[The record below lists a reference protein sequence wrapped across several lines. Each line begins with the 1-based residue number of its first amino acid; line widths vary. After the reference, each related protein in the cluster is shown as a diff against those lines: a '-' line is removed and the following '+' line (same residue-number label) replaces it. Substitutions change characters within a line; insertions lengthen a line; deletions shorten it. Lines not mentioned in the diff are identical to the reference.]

1 MTNPDPNSDLWLDD
15 QLRDVPVPD
24 GLLDRLGRI
33 AAMSDAELDA
43 ALRDVPLPEG
53 LLLRLRHTVEV
64 RLRLMRLRH
73 LALAAS
79 LMLAVG
85 LWYGGLVI
93 SMVASSR
100 PDRAAPR
107 GERRPLVTVELA
119 DLRGQVMPEVG
130 GLDWSPTEE
139 GPLVA
144 AEPDVVGQAIPLAR
158 VEPRAARPPD
168 TPASATIGF
177 LRIESDW
184 DTTLSQ
190 WPLGSPS
197 MGTDPDDP
205 PWPVPLPSPRG
216 IDPPIVRGFDP
227 IFYSEFGVW
236 PFVRPDVH
244 PALAVSQVPLAVDTS
259 SYDLAARYLAHGM
272 LPPRGPL
279 RTEEFLA
286 AMDYAYP
293 QPRAGQMVGLAL
305 AGGPSPFRGGEYKLL
320 QVGVQAEV
328 VRDHDR
334 PGTRM
339 TLALDMSSSM
349 EWGGRLEMVARALD
363 QLKTRLGR
371 QDRISVV
378 LFNERADVLAE
389 DLTRDDLGQ
398 LVEVLRGI
406 APSGSTNVAAGL
418 RQAYAL
424 ASRFA
429 GVDACLSRV
438 VLLTDGLAEMAPD
451 TGPRI
456 ERLLAEA
463 ATRGIALD
471 AVDLG
476 QERPGD
482 RPEPVLTR
490 LTDAG
495 SGKVRR
501 ATSADQVRW
510 AMLESATGRSQTVAS
525 DVRLRVTFNPATVE
539 GVRLLGHESKSI
551 VGLGAPRM
559 EADLRSGQSGTALYE
574 LRLKPGGGNDVA
586 VAEVTWLDPKTG
598 EPRSLVR
605 KLLRNE
611 FSAKIDQAPLYLQA
625 AAIAA
630 QTAELLRES
639 PFARLVPAAGSPAAV
654 VAMSRVLDSRLQSRP
669 SFREMVGLMERA
681 VNAKPYRSGG
691 RR

>member
-1 MTNPDPNSDLWLDD
+1 MTNPDYNSDVWLDD

-43 ALRDVPLPEG
+43 ALRDVPLPQG

-64 RLRLMRLRH
+64 RLRLMRLRQ

-85 LWYGGLVI
+85 LWYGGLVL

-100 PDRAAPR
+100 PELPAPR
-107 GERRPLVTVELA
+107 GSSRPLVTVELA
-119 DLRGQVMPEVG
+119 DARGQAMPEIG
-130 GLDWSPTEE
+130 GIERSPNEE
-139 GPLVA
+139 GPMVA
-144 AEPDVVGQAIPLAR
+144 GEPDVVGQAIALAQ
-158 VEPRAARPPD
+158 VEPRAARGPD
-168 TPASATIGF
+168 SSASIGF
-177 LRIESDW
+177 LRFESDW
-184 DTTLSQ
+184 DTTLPR
-190 WPLGSPS
+190 WPLGYPTL
-197 MGTDPDDP
+197 GTDPDDP

-339 TLALDMSSSM
+339 TLALDISSSM

-378 LFNERADVLAE
+378 LFSERADVLGE

-398 LVEVLRGI
+398 LVDVLREI
-406 APSGSTNVAAGL
+406 PPSGSTNVAAGL

-424 ASRFA
+424 AARYA
-429 GVDACLSRV
+429 GVDGCLSRV

-456 ERLLAEA
+456 EQLLAEA
-463 ATRGIALD
+463 ATHGIGLD

-482 RPEPVLTR
+482 RLEAVLTR
-490 LTDAG
+490 LAAAG

-510 AMLESATGRSQTVAS
+510 AILETATGRSQAVAS
-525 DVRLRVTFNPATVE
+525 DVRLRVAFNPATVE

-551 VGLGAPRM
+551 IGLGAPRM
-559 EADLRSGQSGTALYE
+559 EAELRSGQSGTALYE

-598 EPRSLVR
+598 QPHSLVR

-630 QTAELLRES
+630 QTAEILRES
-639 PFARLVPAAGSPAAV
+639 PFARLVPAVGSPAAV

-669 SFREMVGLMERA
+669 SFREMVGLMEKA